1 MWQLL
6 VAALFLSGLCCF
18 TPAAVAQ
25 PIATVR
31 SDSSAQLAQEML
43 EAGSVRAQGQRL
55 AKLYRQVGLDVQS
68 RQANVVLTA
77 GLALGEQSLR
87 RLSRYTQLPAA
98 ARAYGRCLSVWQE
111 FRAVVSE
118 PYSAA
123 AAERAGQLAEELAIH
138 AGKLALQI
146 EAGVESPA
154 GRALD
159 GAARLNMFAQRLARL
174 YFQSLAGDRSQGLLT
189 DLAQTRS
196 EFGSG
201 LLELERMPLNGQRAR
216 EALVL
221 VRNQWIFLDEA
232 VRQATTRQGTGRDAL
247 HVATSSERI
256 EETLS
261 GLAAQYREVLLAG
274 LRAQ

>member
-1 MWQLL
+1 MRQLL
-6 VAALFLSGLCCF
+6 LAWVFSGLCCF

-25 PIATVR
+25 PIATPR

-68 RQANVVLTA
+68 RQANVALTA

-87 RLSRYTQLPAA
+87 RLSRYAQLPVA
-98 ARAYGRCLSVWQE
+98 ARTYGRCLSVWQE
-111 FRAVVSE
+111 FRVVVSE
-118 PYSAA
+118 PYSAV
-123 AAERAGQLAEELAIH
+123 AAERAGQLADELAIH

-146 EAGVESPA
+146 EAAAESPA

>member
-6 VAALFLSGLCCF
+6 VAALFLSSLCCF
-18 TPAAVAQ
+18 APAVVAQ
-25 PIATVR
+25 PIATAR

-55 AKLYRQVGLDVQS
+55 AKLYRQVGLDVES
-68 RQANVVLTA
+68 RQANVALTA

-87 RLSRYTQLPAA
+87 RLSRYAQLPVA
-98 ARAYGRCLSVWQE
+98 ARTYGRCLSVWQA
-111 FRAVVSE
+111 FRVVVSE

-196 EFGSG
+196 EFASG
-201 LLELERMPLNGQRAR
+201 LLELERMPLNGAQAR

-232 VRQATTRQGTGRDAL
+232 VRQATMRQGSGRDAL

-256 EETLS
+256 QETLS
-261 GLAAQYREVLLAG
+261 GLAAQYREVLLAAS
-274 LRAQ
+274 RAQ

>member
-1 MWQLL
+1 MRQLL
-6 VAALFLSGLCCF
+6 LAWVFSGLCCF

-25 PIATVR
+25 PIATPR

-68 RQANVVLTA
+68 RQANVALTA
-77 GLALGEQSLR
+77 GLAQGEQSLR

-123 AAERAGQLAEELAIH
+123 AAERAGQLAEELSIH
-138 AGKLALQI
+138 AGKLTLQI
-146 EAGVESPA
+146 EAGLESPA

-196 EFGSG
+196 EFASG

-232 VRQATTRQGTGRDAL
+232 VRQATMRQGGRRDAR

-256 EETLS
+256 QETLS
-261 GLAAQYREVLLAG
+261 GLAAQYREALLAAA
-274 LRAQ
+274 RAQ

>member
-1 MWQLL
+1 MGRFLL
-6 VAALFLSGLCCF
+6 AALFFSGLCCSP
-18 TPAAVAQ
+18 PAAVAQ
-25 PIATVR
+25 PIAVAR
-31 SDSSAQLAQEML
+31 GDSAAQLAQEML
-43 EAGSVRAQGQRL
+43 EAGNVRTQGQRL
-55 AKLYRQVGLDVQS
+55 AKLYRQVGLDVQA
-68 RQANVVLTA
+68 RQANVALTA
-77 GLALGEQSLR
+77 GLAQGEQSLR
-87 RLSRYTQLPAA
+87 RLSRYTQQPAA
-98 ARAYGRCLSVWQE
+98 ARTYGRCHSVWQE
-111 FRAVVSE
+111 FRAVVGE

-123 AAERAGQLAEELAIH
+123 TAERAGQLAEELAIH

-146 EAGVESPA
+146 EAGAESPA

-196 EFGSG
+196 EFASG
-201 LLELERMPLNGQRAR
+201 LLELERMPLNGLQAR

-232 VRQATTRQGTGRDAL
+232 VRVATMWQRGGRDAQ

-256 EETLS
+256 QETLS
-261 GLAAQYREVLLAG
+261 GLAAQYREALLADS
-274 LRAQ
+274 RAQ

>member
-6 VAALFLSGLCCF
+6 VAALFLSSLCCF
-18 TPAAVAQ
+18 APAVVAQ
-25 PIATVR
+25 TIATAR

-55 AKLYRQVGLDVQS
+55 AKLYRQVGLDVES
-68 RQANVVLTA
+68 RQANVALTA

-87 RLSRYTQLPAA
+87 RLSRYAQLPVA
-98 ARAYGRCLSVWQE
+98 ARTYGRCLSVWQE
-111 FRAVVSE
+111 FRVVVSE
-118 PYSAA
+118 PYSAV
-123 AAERAGQLAEELAIH
+123 AAERAGQLADELAIH

-146 EAGVESPA
+146 EAAAESPA